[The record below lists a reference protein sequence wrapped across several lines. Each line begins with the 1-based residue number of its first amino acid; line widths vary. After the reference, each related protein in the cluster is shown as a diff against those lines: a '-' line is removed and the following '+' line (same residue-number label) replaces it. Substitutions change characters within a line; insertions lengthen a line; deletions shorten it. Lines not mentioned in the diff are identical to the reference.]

1 MELFNE
7 NKNTKQK
14 CGKVYKVL
22 GKTLKDFSMLYAG
35 DIGAF
40 VKLDSVSTN
49 ETLLDPSIHI
59 KMKPI
64 EVPQPV
70 FSQAITTANKK
81 DEEKLI
87 SLLQKISEED
97 LTFKIEFNPETHE
110 NIINGMGNIQIKL
123 ILDNIKEK
131 NKIEVQLFEPKVAY
145 RETVQKKSIA
155 EYTHKK
161 QSGGHG
167 QYGKVVIE
175 MWPLEDGKNYEFV
188 NGIVGGVVS
197 RGYIPGCEK
206 GFHEAMVNGVLA
218 GYKVVDV
225 GVKLIDGKEHPVDSS
240 EMSFKIASRMAFKE
254 AMKQANPVLLEP
266 IMELS
271 VYADQKYV
279 GDILSGI
286 SSKRGR
292 VTGQESLGGIEVIK
306 ALVPQKELLRYSIDL
321 KSITSGTASY
331 EVKFNNYQPITGKL
345 AEDVISKAKAEMK
358 EIKEEGLKV
367 AY

>member
-1 MELFNE
+1 M
-7 NKNTKQK
+7 
-14 CGKVYKVL
+14 
-22 GKTLKDFSMLYAG
+22 
-35 DIGAF
+35 
-40 VKLDSVSTN
+40 
-49 ETLLDPSIHI
+49 P
-59 KMKPI
+59 
-64 EVPQPV
+64 
-70 FSQAITTANKK
+70 
-81 DEEKLI
+81 
-87 SLLQKISEED
+87 
-97 LTFKIEFNPETHE
+97 
-110 NIINGMGNIQIKL
+110 
-123 ILDNIKEK
+123 
-131 NKIEVQLFEPKVAY
+131 
-145 RETVQKKSIA
+145 
-155 EYTHKK
+155 
-161 QSGGHG
+161 
-167 QYGKVVIE
+167 
-175 MWPLEDGKNYEFV
+175 DGKNYEFI

-197 RGYIPGCEK
+197 KGYIPGCEK

-254 AMKQANPVLLEP
+254 AMKQAHPVLLEP

-292 VTGQESLGGIEVIK
+292 VLGQESLGGIEVIK

-345 AEDVISKAKAEMK
+345 ADDVIAKAKAEMK
-358 EIKEEGLKV
+358 EVKRRLIGQSPFNPLTEKQREQPRDTVIRDIQVLTNSSQLCDPCKRKRK
-367 AY
+367 